1 MPFNHSIIQQFNI
14 EKMLYHLFE
23 YLQEHYNLPGAGLFR
38 YISFRSGVAIIL
50 SLIIS
55 ILFGNRIIRSL
66 KKLQVGETV
75 RDLGLDGQLEKA
87 GTPTMGGFIIILAT
101 LIPAILLADLTNVY
115 IIVLIVTT
123 LLMAAIGFTDDYIK
137 VFKKNKDGLSGKFK
151 IIGQVLLGL
160 IVASVMLMHDDIVVR
175 MPMTD
180 AVLAGYEIIKSFT
193 IEVPRLNAASEMIEM
208 AYVKTTLTN
217 VPFFKGNA
225 FDYNGL
231 LWFLGDNASK
241 FVWIVFVPIVVFI
254 VTAVSNAANLTDG
267 IDGLATGLS
276 AIIAATLAILAYVSG
291 NSVIAE
297 FLDIYYIPYSSE
309 MAIFAACFLGG
320 CIGFLWHN
328 AYPAKVFMGDTGS
341 LTIGGIIAVM
351 AIFLRKEFLLPILC
365 GVFFLETLSVI
376 LQVSYFKYTKKK
388 YGEGRRIFKMSPI
401 HHHYQKLGMHESRL
415 VTRFWIIGVMLA
427 IVTMI
432 TLKIR

>member
-1 MPFNHSIIQQFNI
+1 
-14 EKMLYHLFE
+14 MLYHLFE
-23 YLQEHYNLPGAGLFR
+23 YLEKNYNLPGAGLFQ
-38 YISFRSGVAIIL
+38 YISFRSGIAIII

-66 KKLQVGETV
+66 KRLQVGETV
-75 RDLGLDGQLEKA
+75 RELGLAGQKEKE

-101 LIPAILLADLTNVY
+101 LVPCLLLADLTNIY
-115 IIVLIVTT
+115 IVLLILTT
-123 LLMAAIGFTDDYIK
+123 VLMASIGFADDYIK
-137 VFKKNKDGLSGKFK
+137 VFRKNKDGLAGKFK
-151 IIGQVLLGL
+151 VVGQVLLGVL
-160 IVASVMLMHDDIVVR
+160 ISCTMLMHDDILVR
-175 MPMTD
+175 MPLAD
-180 AVLAGYEIIKSFT
+180 AVLAGYEVIRSFT
-193 IEVPRLNAASEMIEM
+193 IEVSQVNAPSKMVEM

-217 VPFFKGNA
+217 VPFFRGNA

-276 AIIAATLAILAYVSG
+276 AIIAATLAVLAYVSG
-291 NSVIAE
+291 NAIIAD

-309 MAIFAACFLGG
+309 MVIFAACFLGG

-376 LQVSYFKYTKKK
+376 IQVSYFKYTRKK

-401 HHHYQKLGMHESRL
+401 HHHFQKLGMHESRL

-427 IVTMI
+427 IVTII
-432 TLKIR
+432 TLKVR

>member
-1 MPFNHSIIQQFNI
+1 
-14 EKMLYHLFE
+14 MLYHLFE
-23 YLQEHYNLPGAGLFR
+23 YLEKNYNLPGAGLFQ
-38 YISFRSGVAIIL
+38 YISFRSGLAIII

-75 RDLGLDGQLEKA
+75 RELGLAGQKEKE

-101 LIPAILLADLTNVY
+101 LVPCILLADISNIY
-115 IIVLIVTT
+115 IILLIITT
-123 LLMAAIGFTDDYIK
+123 VLMATIGFADDYIK
-137 VFKKNKDGLSGKFK
+137 VFRKNKDGLAGKFK
-151 IIGQVLLGL
+151 VVGQVLLGL
-160 IVASVMLMHDDIVVR
+160 LISTTMLMHDDILVR
-175 MPMTD
+175 MPMAD
-180 AVLAGYEIIKSFT
+180 ATLAGYEVIKSFF
-193 IEVPRLNAASEMIEM
+193 IEVPQLNAPSEMVEM

-217 VPFFKGNA
+217 IPFFKGNA

-276 AIIAATLAILAYVSG
+276 AIIAATLAVLAYVSG
-291 NSVIAE
+291 NSIIAD

-309 MAIFAACFLGG
+309 MVIFAACFLGG

-351 AIFLRKEFLLPILC
+351 ALFLRKEFLLPILC

-376 LQVSYFKYTKKK
+376 IQVSYFKYTRKK
-388 YGEGRRIFKMSPI
+388 YGEGRRVFKMSPT
-401 HHHYQKLGMHESRL
+401 HHHFQKLGMHESRL
-415 VTRFWIIGVMLA
+415 VTRFWIVGIMLA
-427 IVTMI
+427 IVTII
-432 TLKIR
+432 TLKVR

>member
-1 MPFNHSIIQQFNI
+1 
-14 EKMLYHLFE
+14 MLYHLFE
-23 YLQEHYNLPGAGLFR
+23 YLEKNYNLPGAGLFQ
-38 YISFRSGVAIIL
+38 YISFRSGVAIII

-75 RDLGLDGQLEKA
+75 RELGLAGQKEKE

-101 LIPAILLADLTNVY
+101 LVPCLLLADITNIY
-115 IIVLIVTT
+115 IILLILTT
-123 LLMAAIGFTDDYIK
+123 VLMATIGFADDYIK
-137 VFKKNKDGLSGKFK
+137 VFRKNKDGLAGRFK
-151 IIGQVLLGL
+151 VFGQVLLGIL
-160 IVASVMLMHDDIVVR
+160 ISSVMLMHDDILVR
-175 MPMTD
+175 MPLAD
-180 AVLAGYEIIKSFT
+180 AVLAGYEVIQNFS
-193 IEVPRLNAASEMIEM
+193 IEVSQVNAPSKMVEM

-217 VPFFKGNA
+217 VPFFRGNA

-276 AIIAATLAILAYVSG
+276 AIIAATLAVLAYVSG
-291 NSVIAE
+291 NSIIAD

-309 MAIFAACFLGG
+309 MVIFAACFLGG

-376 LQVSYFKYTKKK
+376 LQVSYFKYTRKK

-401 HHHYQKLGMHESRL
+401 HHHFQKLGMHESRL
-415 VTRFWIIGVMLA
+415 VTRFWIVGVMLA
-427 IVTMI
+427 IVTII
-432 TLKIR
+432 TLKVR

>member
-1 MPFNHSIIQQFNI
+1 
-14 EKMLYHLFE
+14 MLYHLFE
-23 YLQEHYNLPGAGLFR
+23 YLEKNYNLPGAGLFQ
-38 YISFRSGVAIIL
+38 YISFRSGLAIII

-75 RDLGLDGQLEKA
+75 RELGLAGQKEKE

-101 LIPAILLADLTNVY
+101 LVPCILLADISNIY
-115 IIVLIVTT
+115 IILLIITT
-123 LLMAAIGFTDDYIK
+123 VLMATIGFADDYIK
-137 VFKKNKDGLSGKFK
+137 VFRKNKDGLAGKFK
-151 IIGQVLLGL
+151 VVGQVLLGL
-160 IVASVMLMHDDIVVR
+160 LISTTMLMHDDILVR
-175 MPMTD
+175 MPMAD
-180 AVLAGYEIIKSFT
+180 ATLAGYEVIKSFF
-193 IEVPRLNAASEMIEM
+193 IEVPQLNAPSEMVEM

-217 VPFFKGNA
+217 IPFFKGNA

-276 AIIAATLAILAYVSG
+276 AIIAATLAVLAYVSG
-291 NSVIAE
+291 NSIIAD

-309 MAIFAACFLGG
+309 MVIFAACFLGG

-351 AIFLRKEFLLPILC
+351 ALFLRKEFLLPILC

-376 LQVSYFKYTKKK
+376 IQVSYFKYTRKK
-388 YGEGRRIFKMSPI
+388 YGEGRRVFKMSPI
-401 HHHYQKLGMHESRL
+401 HHHFQKLGMHESRL
-415 VTRFWIIGVMLA
+415 VTRFWIVGIMLA
-427 IVTMI
+427 IVTII
-432 TLKIR
+432 TLKVR

>member
-1 MPFNHSIIQQFNI
+1 
-14 EKMLYHLFE
+14 MLYHLFE
-23 YLQEHYNLPGAGLFR
+23 YLEKNYNLPGAGLFQ
-38 YISFRSGVAIIL
+38 YISFRSGVAIII

-66 KKLQVGETV
+66 KRLQVGETV
-75 RDLGLDGQLEKA
+75 RELGLAGQKEKE

-101 LIPAILLADLTNVY
+101 LVPCLLLADMTNIY
-115 IIVLIVTT
+115 IILLILTT
-123 LLMAAIGFTDDYIK
+123 VLMAAIGFTDDYIK
-137 VFKKNKDGLSGKFK
+137 VFRKNKDGLAGRFK
-151 IIGQVLLGL
+151 IVGQILLGVL
-160 IVASVMLMHDDIVVR
+160 ISCAMLMHDDILVR
-175 MPMTD
+175 MPLAD
-180 AVLAGYEIIKSFT
+180 AVLAGYEVISSFS
-193 IEVPRLNAASEMIEM
+193 IEVSQVNAPSKMIEM

-217 VPFFKGNA
+217 VPFFRGNA

-276 AIIAATLAILAYVSG
+276 AIIAATLAVLAYVSG
-291 NSVIAE
+291 NAIIAD

-309 MAIFAACFLGG
+309 MVIFAACFLGG

-376 LQVSYFKYTKKK
+376 IQVSYFKYTRKK
-388 YGEGRRIFKMSPI
+388 YGEGRRVFKMSPI
-401 HHHYQKLGMHESRL
+401 HHHFQKLGMHESRL

-427 IVTMI
+427 IVTII
-432 TLKIR
+432 TLKVR